1 MMEVR
6 NAHQRHY
13 TSRVLPG
20 VGICI
25 VVSTFYLIM
34 FSNHAN
40 YALGNVY
47 NVCVVPENSHTSPQR
62 ATEILRGGG
71 VQKMVIS
78 KGVGMLTV
86 VFFPVGLSKI
96 GIKVINKLQLLS

>member
-1 MMEVR
+1 M
-6 NAHQRHY
+6 
-13 TSRVLPG
+13 
-20 VGICI
+20 
-25 VVSTFYLIM
+25 LI
-34 FSNHAN
+34 N
-40 YALGNVY
+40 ALGNVY

-71 VQKMVIS
+71 VQKMMIS

-96 GIKVINKLQLLS
+96 GKLLINYSFSVEEAISYFTVYTFVSKQVLLFTLIIFYL

>member
-1 MMEVR
+1 MQI
-6 NAHQRHY
+6 N
-13 TSRVLPG
+13 
-20 VGICI
+20 
-25 VVSTFYLIM
+25 
-34 FSNHAN
+34 
-40 YALGNVY
+40 ALGNVY

-96 GIKVINKLQLLS
+96 GKLLINYSFSVEEAISYFTVYTFVSKQVLLFTLIIFYL

>member
-1 MMEVR
+1 M
-6 NAHQRHY
+6 
-13 TSRVLPG
+13 
-20 VGICI
+20 
-25 VVSTFYLIM
+25 LI
-34 FSNHAN
+34 N
-40 YALGNVY
+40 ALGNVY

-96 GIKVINKLQLLS
+96 GKLLINYSFSVEEAISYFTVYTFVSKQVLFFTLIIFYL

>member
-1 MMEVR
+1 M
-6 NAHQRHY
+6 
-13 TSRVLPG
+13 
-20 VGICI
+20 
-25 VVSTFYLIM
+25 LID
-34 FSNHAN
+34 
-40 YALGNVY
+40 ALGNVY

-96 GIKVINKLQLLS
+96 GKLLINFSFSVEEAINYFTVYTFVSKQVLLFTLIIFYL

>member
-1 MMEVR
+1 M
-6 NAHQRHY
+6 
-13 TSRVLPG
+13 
-20 VGICI
+20 
-25 VVSTFYLIM
+25 LI
-34 FSNHAN
+34 N
-40 YALGNVY
+40 ALGNVY

-71 VQKMVIS
+71 GVQKMVIS

-96 GIKVINKLQLLS
+96 GKLLINYSFSVEEAISYFTVYTFVSKQVLLFTLIIFYL

>member
-1 MMEVR
+1 M
-6 NAHQRHY
+6 
-13 TSRVLPG
+13 
-20 VGICI
+20 
-25 VVSTFYLIM
+25 LI
-34 FSNHAN
+34 N
-40 YALGNVY
+40 ALGNVY
-47 NVCVVPENSHTSPQR
+47 NVCVVPENSRTSPQR

-96 GIKVINKLQLLS
+96 GKLLINYSFSVEEAISYFTVYTFVSKQVLLFTLIIFYL

>member
-1 MMEVR
+1 M
-6 NAHQRHY
+6 
-13 TSRVLPG
+13 
-20 VGICI
+20 
-25 VVSTFYLIM
+25 LI
-34 FSNHAN
+34 N
-40 YALGNVY
+40 ALGNVY

-86 VFFPVGLSKI
+86 VFFQWVWVRLVLKLLINYSFSVEEAISYFTVYTFVSKQ
-96 GIKVINKLQLLS
+96 VLLFTLIIFYL

>member
-1 MMEVR
+1 M
-6 NAHQRHY
+6 
-13 TSRVLPG
+13 
-20 VGICI
+20 
-25 VVSTFYLIM
+25 LI
-34 FSNHAN
+34 N
-40 YALGNVY
+40 ALGNVY

-71 VQKMVIS
+71 GGVQKMVIS

-96 GIKVINKLQLLS
+96 GKLLINYSFSVEEAISYFTVYTFVSKQVLLFTLIIFYL

>member
-1 MMEVR
+1 M
-6 NAHQRHY
+6 
-13 TSRVLPG
+13 
-20 VGICI
+20 
-25 VVSTFYLIM
+25 LI
-34 FSNHAN
+34 N
-40 YALGNVY
+40 ALGNVY

-62 ATEILRGGG
+62 TTEILRGGG

-96 GIKVINKLQLLS
+96 GKLLINYSFSVEEAISYFTVYTFVSKQVLLFTLIIFYL

>member
-1 MMEVR
+1 M
-6 NAHQRHY
+6 
-13 TSRVLPG
+13 
-20 VGICI
+20 
-25 VVSTFYLIM
+25 LI
-34 FSNHAN
+34 N
-40 YALGNVY
+40 ALGNVY

-96 GIKVINKLQLLS
+96 SKLLINYSFSVEEAISYFTVYTFVSKQVLLFTLIIFYL

>member
-1 MMEVR
+1 M
-6 NAHQRHY
+6 
-13 TSRVLPG
+13 
-20 VGICI
+20 
-25 VVSTFYLIM
+25 
-34 FSNHAN
+34 
-40 YALGNVY
+40 
-47 NVCVVPENSHTSPQR
+47 CVVPENSHTSPQR

-96 GIKVINKLQLLS
+96 GKLLINYSFSVEEAISYFTVYTFVSKQVLLFTLIIFYL

>member
-1 MMEVR
+1 M
-6 NAHQRHY
+6 
-13 TSRVLPG
+13 
-20 VGICI
+20 
-25 VVSTFYLIM
+25 LI
-34 FSNHAN
+34 NV
-40 YALGNVY
+40 LGNVY

-96 GIKVINKLQLLS
+96 GKLLINYSFSVEEAISYFTVYTFVSKQVLLFTLIIFYL

>member
-1 MMEVR
+1 M
-6 NAHQRHY
+6 
-13 TSRVLPG
+13 
-20 VGICI
+20 
-25 VVSTFYLIM
+25 LI
-34 FSNHAN
+34 N
-40 YALGNVY
+40 ALGNVY

-71 VQKMVIS
+71 VQKLKMVIS

-96 GIKVINKLQLLS
+96 GKLLINYSFSVEEAISYFTVYTFVSKQVLLFTLIIFYL

>member
-1 MMEVR
+1 M
-6 NAHQRHY
+6 
-13 TSRVLPG
+13 
-20 VGICI
+20 
-25 VVSTFYLIM
+25 LI
-34 FSNHAN
+34 N
-40 YALGNVY
+40 ALGNVY
-47 NVCVVPENSHTSPQR
+47 NVCVVPDNSHTSPQR

-96 GIKVINKLQLLS
+96 GKLLINYSFSVEEAISYFTVYTFVSKQVLLFTLIIFYL

>member
-1 MMEVR
+1 M
-6 NAHQRHY
+6 
-13 TSRVLPG
+13 
-20 VGICI
+20 
-25 VVSTFYLIM
+25 LI
-34 FSNHAN
+34 N
-40 YALGNVY
+40 ALGNVY

-78 KGVGMLTV
+78 NGVGMLTV

-96 GIKVINKLQLLS
+96 GKLLINYSFSVEEAISYFTVYTFVSKQVLLFTLIIFYL

>member
-1 MMEVR
+1 M
-6 NAHQRHY
+6 
-13 TSRVLPG
+13 
-20 VGICI
+20 
-25 VVSTFYLIM
+25 LI
-34 FSNHAN
+34 N
-40 YALGNVY
+40 ALGNVY
-47 NVCVVPENSHTSPQR
+47 NVSVVPENSRTSPQR

-96 GIKVINKLQLLS
+96 GKLLINYSFSVEEAISYFTVYTFVSKQVLLFTLIIFYL

>member
-1 MMEVR
+1 M
-6 NAHQRHY
+6 
-13 TSRVLPG
+13 
-20 VGICI
+20 
-25 VVSTFYLIM
+25 LI
-34 FSNHAN
+34 N
-40 YALGNVY
+40 ALGNVY

-62 ATEILRGGG
+62 ATEILGGGG

-96 GIKVINKLQLLS
+96 GKLLINYSFSVEEAISYFTVYTFVSKQVLLFTLIIFYL

>member
-1 MMEVR
+1 M
-6 NAHQRHY
+6 
-13 TSRVLPG
+13 
-20 VGICI
+20 
-25 VVSTFYLIM
+25 LI
-34 FSNHAN
+34 N
-40 YALGNVY
+40 ALGNVY

-96 GIKVINKLQLLS
+96 GKLLINFSFSVEEAINYFTVYTFVSKQVLLFTLIIFYL

>member
-1 MMEVR
+1 M
-6 NAHQRHY
+6 
-13 TSRVLPG
+13 
-20 VGICI
+20 
-25 VVSTFYLIM
+25 LI
-34 FSNHAN
+34 N
-40 YALGNVY
+40 ALGNVY

-78 KGVGMLTV
+78 KWVGMLTV

-96 GIKVINKLQLLS
+96 GKLLINYSFSVEEAISYFTVYTFVSKQVLLFTLIIFYL